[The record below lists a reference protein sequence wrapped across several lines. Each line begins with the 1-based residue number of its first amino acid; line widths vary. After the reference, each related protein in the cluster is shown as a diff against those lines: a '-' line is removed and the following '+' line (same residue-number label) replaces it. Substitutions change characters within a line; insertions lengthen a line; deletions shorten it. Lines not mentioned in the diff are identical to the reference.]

1 MSVWPLTSFS
11 YNNIPLLQN
20 TCLGVRLS
28 CVLYVCRSSSPKC
41 AGSPNDSLSFQGY
54 HYRWL
59 LASCSPEPPDRQ
71 LLLCHPQ
78 DFPPRELCSM
88 SIYIFILPSSQ
99 EQWTPWLRA
108 PAQTSRS
115 GFSFWLC
122 FFLLMWPWTHFLT
135 SLNLSYLICQ
145 LWENNNTYSIG
156 S

>member
-71 LLLCHPQ
+71 LSPLPPSGLSPKRALQHVYLHFHSSEQSRTVDTTAQSTSSNQQIWIFVLALLLFTYVTL
-78 DFPPRELCSM
+78 DAFL
-88 SIYIFILPSSQ
+88 IFLESQLPHLS
-99 EQWTPWLRA
+99 TLRK
-108 PAQTSRS
+108 
-115 GFSFWLC
+115 
-122 FFLLMWPWTHFLT
+122 
-135 SLNLSYLICQ
+135 
-145 LWENNNTYSIG
+145 
-156 S
+156 